1 MKGALY
7 YNFRLGPEAM
17 WLVIN
22 TVIGTLLVELLATL
36 MEVNTPGDIADPVS
50 WGWGLAFGA
59 VRTALG
65 AILAVATGGGFQA
78 PGEPAENEPPPAQ

>member
-1 MKGALY
+1 MKNLLY

-22 TVIGTLLVELLATL
+22 TVLGTFLVELIASLA
-36 MEVNTPGDIADPVS
+36 EINAPGDIADPVS

-59 VRTALG
+59 LRTALG
-65 AILAVATGGGFQA
+65 AILAVATGGGFQG
-78 PGEPAENEPPPAQ
+78 PGEPAENEPS